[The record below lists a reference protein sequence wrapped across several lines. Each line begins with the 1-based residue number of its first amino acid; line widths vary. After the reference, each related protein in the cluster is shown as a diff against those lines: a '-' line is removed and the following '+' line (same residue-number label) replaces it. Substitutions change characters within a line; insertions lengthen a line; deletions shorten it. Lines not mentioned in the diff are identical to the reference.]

1 MQLTLNQNKIIV
13 SETGNLFTFNKNK
26 IQNKIEKKKVSAVQ
40 EKISNRVI
48 LPYNSR
54 LVIKREVYD
63 Y

>member
-1 MQLTLNQNKIIV
+1 MQLTLNRNKIIV

-26 IQNKIEKKKVSAVQ
+26 IQNKVEKKIVSAVQ

-48 LPYNSR
+48 LRYNSR